1 MKILHTADWHLGKI
15 LHDHSLLE
23 HQEAIL
29 KRILD
34 LGSDGSYDAMIIA
47 GDIYDRSIPPG
58 EAMALMS
65 RFLRDFRRHCATP
78 VLIIAGNHD
87 SRSRLAYLAELL
99 EDKDIHIRS
108 SDKDI
113 HVPVIIENA
122 HFWLIP
128 FLDPDSSPADEDG
141 LNAHERPLQR
151 AVERIQAV
159 MDRSKLNIAVAHCF
173 TTGGESSDSER
184 VFVGGS
190 GEVSAE
196 LFRMFDY
203 TALGHLHR
211 SQFPGPGIAYS
222 GSPLKYSFSESD
234 DAKCVLS
241 VELEKTDVEKTDVN
255 INSIALTPPRD
266 LRRLTGSL
274 KDLLE
279 NPEFKDAENDYVEI
293 ELDYIPPG
301 LNPLEHLR
309 QRFPHLLSIRKA
321 LPSPMHSPG
330 SGGGD
335 QGDTADGLIGGEG
348 SPGSG
353 EYELRGKDIQSDFAS
368 FYSRLHPDSP
378 EIPAGKLEIFH
389 SELQALRNEK
399 GDE

>member
-29 KRILD
+29 KKILD

-65 RFLRDFRRHCATP
+65 RFLRDFRRRCATP

-108 SDKDI
+108 SDADI
-113 HVPVIIENA
+113 HVPVIIGNA

-128 FLDPDSSPADEDG
+128 FLDPDISPADEDG

-196 LFRMFDY
+196 LFHMFDY

-241 VELEKTDVEKTDVN
+241 ADVEKAGVN
-255 INSIALTPPRD
+255 ISPIALTPPRD

-309 QRFPHLLSIRKA
+309 QRFPHLFSIRKA
-321 LPSPMHSPG
+321 LPSSMHSPG
-330 SGGGD
+330 PGGEVP
-335 QGDTADGLIGGEG
+335 GDTADGLTGGE
-348 SPGSG
+348 S
-353 EYELRGKDIQSDFAS
+353 ELRGRDIQSDFAS